1 MRVAAIYDIHGN
13 APALDAVL
21 EQIAEEEPDVVL
33 VGGDSAAGPMPAATL
48 DRLIALGCGARYI
61 RGNADRELVEPP
73 SGDDIWACRA
83 RWAAA
88 SLTAAHR
95 ELLTAAPLRLVLD
108 VEGLGRTLFCHGSPR
123 SDEEIITRLTPEAR
137 LRPMLEGV
145 DADLIV
151 CGHTHVQFDR
161 RVAGARIVNAGS
173 VGMPYEGTPG
183 ARWAMLGPVVSLRCT
198 DYDLDAACAQIL
210 AGGMPDADKLVADL
224 RAPPTAEEAS
234 RHFELLAG

>member
-13 APALDAVL
+13 LPALDAVL

-48 DRLIALGCGARYI
+48 DRLIALGCRARYI
-61 RGNADRELVEPP
+61 RGNADRELVDPS
-73 SGDDIWACRA
+73 SGDDIWARRA

-95 ELLTAAPLRLVLD
+95 ELLTAASLRVVLD

-145 DADLIV
+145 DADIVV

-161 RVAGARIVNAGS
+161 RVAGKRIVNAGS
-173 VGMPYEGTPG
+173 VGMPYEGDPG
-183 ARWAMLGPVVSLRCT
+183 ARWAMLGPDVSLWCT
-198 DYDLDAACAQIL
+198 DYD
-210 AGGMPDADKLVADL
+210 
-224 RAPPTAEEAS
+224 
-234 RHFELLAG
+234 